1 MFVPL
6 APLVTSLLQLWGYW
20 AILTHI
26 LGDDILATGISGH
39 PPTSLIVTWPF
50 LQGNTFVFCS
60 RLALSIRQI
69 TSETLVNTVW
79 DSPAFIMKMPLWE
92 KKKKKKHGLEVL
104 MLPQQPPFFTQQ
116 HTLETSLNNLVWFIT
131 CRASPVCQGYWQRW
145 PWHKLSFSSMPGMHV
160 RKQGLHVL
168 CCVKGHF
175 RLLSNARQIRGF
187 ISLKQPSLRS
197 QVQKGEALWRITLI
211 NKGVSTY
218 QTWWPSLRSYLFKPK
233 GQTSNLSRLMGTF
246 TWVPP

>member
-20 AILTHI
+20 GILTHI

-92 KKKKKKHGLEVL
+92 EKKKKHGLEVL

-116 HTLETSLNNLVWFIT
+116 HTLETGLSHVEQAQFAKGIDKDGPDISSHSARCLACTWENRACMYCAVWKGT
-131 CRASPVCQGYWQRW
+131 SDCCPT
-145 PWHKLSFSSMPGMHV
+145 HV
-160 RKQGLHVL
+160 RSED
-168 CCVKGHF
+168 
-175 RLLSNARQIRGF
+175 LS
-187 ISLKQPSLRS
+187 
-197 QVQKGEALWRITLI
+197 V
-211 NKGVSTY
+211 
-218 QTWWPSLRSYLFKPK
+218 
-233 GQTSNLSRLMGTF
+233 
-246 TWVPP
+246 